1 MLDQVQPLLDRLD
14 EDQLDGV
21 GEEANQ
27 DLQRRR
33 LACLAQITAPL
44 RNPQQISLAR
54 AEITRRLVPGRP
66 EVISGLYAHPLVERE
81 WRRLKGRSVPERVR
95 LLASRSDLAEHG
107 LTADRLL
114 VASYEVSVQAAL
126 SFPGVTKPKSKASK
140 QMARG

>member
-1 MLDQVQPLLDRLD
+1 MLDQVQPALDRLE
-14 EDQLDGV
+14 EDQLEGV

-27 DLQRRR
+27 DCQRRR
-33 LACLAQITAPL
+33 LERLAQITAPL

-66 EVISGLYAHPLVERE
+66 EVISGLYAHSLVERE

-95 LLASRSDLAEHG
+95 LLASRIDLAEHG
-107 LTADRLL
+107 LNADRLL
-114 VASYEVSVQAAL
+114 VASYELSVRTAL
-126 SFPGVTKPKSKASK
+126 GFAGVTMPISKPSK